1 MKKTRIITDTPE
13 KSEIEYQRAWK
24 GKRKYSGK
32 TLEKK
37 KTLKKSLIMV
47 DSSENEHQEIPYAE
61 LSSDVYLEV
70 SGKKKK
76 LQMLQ
81 NKVLQLVMMQ
91 KGILF

>member
-1 MKKTRIITDTPE
+1 
-13 KSEIEYQRAWK
+13 
-24 GKRKYSGK
+24 
-32 TLEKK
+32 
-37 KTLKKSLIMV
+37 MV